1 MNYQS
6 RVEVGMSHVRLALAL
21 VLTSM
26 FVFGQS
32 ERGNISG
39 IISDPQGAAVAG
51 AVIKVINR
59 DTNATANAV
68 ASSSGEYN
76 APNLSPGTYRIE
88 VTRARLQ
95 AVRTGE
101 RDRRCGFNAA

>member
-1 MNYQS
+1 
-6 RVEVGMSHVRLALAL
+6 MSHVRLALAL

-26 FVFGQS
+26 FAFGQS

-59 DTNATANAV
+59 STNATVNAV
-68 ASSSGEYN
+68 AARVPASI
-76 APNLSPGTYRIE
+76 TRRIL
-88 VTRARLQ
+88 VLALI
-95 AVRTGE
+95 ASK
-101 RDRRCGFNAA
+101 

>member
-1 MNYQS
+1 
-6 RVEVGMSHVRLALAL
+6 MSHVRLALAL

-59 DTNATANAV
+59 RHQRNRECRCV
-68 ASSSGEYN
+68 EF
-76 APNLSPGTYRIE
+76 RR
-88 VTRARLQ
+88 VQRA
-95 AVRTGE
+95 E
-101 RDRRCGFNAA
+101 S